1 MALIAP
7 KTVKPPLVSY
17 ALQGAVSVGHLS
29 IFPRQIKKDEVFL
42 QDMSKYQNGA
52 RPRGI

>member
-1 MALIAP
+1 MAPIAP
-7 KTVKPPLVSY
+7 KTVKPL
-17 ALQGAVSVGHLS
+17 LILCAVQDAVTARRLSV
-29 IFPRQIKKDEVFL
+29 FPRQIKKDEVFL